1 MEDRRLI
8 EEICDIIAQKAV
20 PQTETYRE
28 KVRLASEARKA
39 LDSSLSDAQGELLEE
54 WYGLRS
60 ECGVEE
66 DLHKF
71 CLIFK
76 FAYDILKS

>member
-1 MEDRRLI
+1 M
-8 EEICDIIAQKAV
+8 
-20 PQTETYRE
+20 
-28 KVRLASEARKA
+28 
-39 LDSSLSDAQGELLEE
+39 DSSLSDAQRELLEE